1 MKITQ
6 MIDVQKCF
14 DTIFKTLR
22 TEDKN
27 LIKLSS
33 RLYNKNTDFKKEG
46 INSLY
51 EKYLHYVIFK
61 ALLSLGD
68 YLVYTEDDYPNS
80 KGKCDITLYNAND
93 WNDTLWI
100 EIKLVGYKEELLDG
114 KVYREWIKRD
124 AKKLL
129 KLPRTNKFLLLIW
142 VENGKPRKSKWKS
155 ALENALKG
163 VKLDPFLFDS
173 FKTIY
178 YEKEESKK
186 DKKGYCVVCLLR
198 IL

>member
-1 MKITQ
+1 MKTSQ
-6 MIDVQKCF
+6 MIDVQMCF
-14 DTIFKTLR
+14 DTIFETLR
-22 TEDKN
+22 NEDKN

-33 RLYNKNTDFKKEG
+33 RLYNKNTEFKKEG

-68 YLVYTEDDYPNS
+68 YLVYTEDDYPNG

-93 WNDTLWI
+93 WDDTLWI
-100 EIKLVGYKEELLDG
+100 EIKLVGYKEEWLDS

-124 AKKLL
+124 VRKLL
-129 KLPRTNKFLLLIW
+129 KLPRANKFLLLTW
-142 VENGKPRKSKWKS
+142 VENEKPRKFKWKD
-155 ALENALKG
+155 ALENALKR
-163 VKLDPFLFDS
+163 VKVDPLLFDS

-186 DKKGYCVVCLLR
+186 YQKGYFAVCLLR
-198 IL
+198 VL